1 MRKNIFKLATL
12 VLLVLSLSLFML
24 TACNKGDEGKVVSS
38 IQIIQGSFKESYT
51 LDEKL
56 NLENAKILVS
66 YKDGSTGN
74 VAITSDMI
82 SGFDSSKTTT
92 AGVLTVTYK
101 GSSVNFTYAVTN
113 AIAIETAFRYALSA
127 VESEQGGYNLT
138 VKGVG
143 ASSVV
148 EGVYAMRFTISTTGG
163 IAISEIATPKPEK
176 FGVSVYSPSV
186 SSAVIV
192 VYSLNGYESV
202 TDNEAII
209 TLKATK
215 PTDKGTINIQNASI
229 SNGMTDFVVPASTY
243 TLGG

>member
-1 MRKNIFKLATL
+1 MRKNIFKVATL
-12 VLLVLSLSLFML
+12 LLLVLSLSLFIL
-24 TACNKGDEGKVVSS
+24 TACNKGDEGKTVSS
-38 IQIIQGSFKESYT
+38 IQIVQGAFKESYT

-74 VAITSDMI
+74 VVITSDMI

-101 GSSVNFTYAVTN
+101 GVSVNFTYSVTN

-127 VESEQGGYNLT
+127 VEREQGGYELT
-138 VKGVG
+138 VKGG
-143 ASSVV
+143 NASSVT

-163 IAISEIATPKPEK
+163 IVISEINTPKPEK
-176 FGVSVYSPSV
+176 FGISIYSHSV

-202 TDNEAII
+202 EDNEEII
-209 TLKATK
+209 TFKATK
-215 PTDKGTINIQNASI
+215 PTNKGTINIQNASI
-229 SNGMTDFVVPASTY
+229 SNGVTDFVVPASTY
-243 TLGG
+243 TIGG